1 MNSLATKTHQE
12 TCAPGSPFWFRYHPH
27 TTEIRAALHAVLA
40 RGVRGDGHGWEA
52 REAKTHGFSGLRGN
66 THTQV
71 ARFFLSFVA
80 SLLSLLSLQII
91 FTGHSLGGALA
102 TLSSVDVAQTIRP
115 GLRGV
120 TDMENQWQTAV
131 SLKCTMATMVY
142 LFNLL
147 TVTFLGIPHHYTY
160 PVFGCNACHP
170 TSISTNVCTWLPPGS
185 PFLCLVHIVF

>member
-1 MNSLATKTHQE
+1 MGG
-12 TCAPGSPFWFRYHPH
+12 PGSKDPRFFWVKGKH
-27 TTEIRAALHAVLA
+27 
-40 RGVRGDGHGWEA
+40 
-52 REAKTHGFSGLRGN
+52 

-170 TSISTNVCTWLPPGS
+170 TSISTNVCTWLPPRS

>member
-40 RGVRGDGHGWEA
+40 RGSKDPRFFWVKGKH
-52 REAKTHGFSGLRGN
+52 

-80 SLLSLLSLQII
+80 SLLSLQII

-170 TSISTNVCTWLPPGS
+170 TSISTNVCTWLPPRS

>member
-1 MNSLATKTHQE
+1 MGG
-12 TCAPGSPFWFRYHPH
+12 PGSKDPRFFWIKGKH
-27 TTEIRAALHAVLA
+27 
-40 RGVRGDGHGWEA
+40 
-52 REAKTHGFSGLRGN
+52 
-66 THTQV
+66 THTGCQV
-71 ARFFLSFVA
+71 FLSFVA

-147 TVTFLGIPHHYTY
+147 TVYI
-160 PVFGCNACHP
+160 FGHP
-170 TSISTNVCTWLPPGS
+170 TSLHISCVW
-185 PFLCLVHIVF
+185 V